1 MEEIGRKYLA
11 LALHLDRHFEGV
23 VDAYFGPEELKAEV
37 QAGEPR
43 SLELL
48 ARDARELQESIQ
60 GLDCDAQRKD
70 YLTRQARAMAAIARN
85 LAGEKM
91 HYLEEVELYF
101 DLTPEM
107 VGESIFEAVHAEI
120 DELLPGKGSLLERL
134 QAWERGLEVQ
144 PDRLLSVFERASEEA
159 RRRTVGLFDLPSG
172 EEVTWELV
180 KDKPWRAYNRYRG
193 QYRSGIEVNTD
204 LPVHMHRVL
213 EAVAH
218 EAYPGHHTEGAM
230 KEHRLYRQEG
240 RAEHAIHVLGPEA
253 VLAEGIAVNALG
265 VIFSDSELVAFQRDV
280 LCPLAGVPGDDAE
293 RQVAISGAMDGLRGV
308 TSNAALLLHRDGNSP
323 EKVGQYVERYGM
335 GTQADVAQTMEFIQI
350 PLWRSYAFNYSI
362 GRELVAPLLEGPDRV
377 ANFARL
383 LSEPFTPT
391 QVRQWVADLV
401 SSQDTT

>member
-1 MEEIGRKYLA
+1 MDDIGRRYLTLA
-11 LALHLDRHFEGV
+11 LQLDRHLEGV

-37 QAGEPR
+37 QVGKPR

-48 ARDARELQESIQ
+48 ARDAVELRSSVR
-60 GLDCDAQRKD
+60 DSDYDAQRRD
-70 YLTRQARAMAAIARN
+70 YLVAQTRAMAAIARN

-159 RRRTVGLFDLPSG
+159 RRRTVSLFDLPSG

-180 KDKPWRAYNRYRG
+180 EDKPWGAYNRYRG
-193 QYRSGIEVNTD
+193 QYRSAIEVNTD
-204 LPVHMHRVL
+204 LPSHVHRVV

-218 EAYPGHHTEGAM
+218 EAYPGHHTEGAI
-230 KEHRLYRQEG
+230 KEHLLYRQEG
-240 RAEHAIHVLGPEA
+240 RAEHAIHLLAPEC
-253 VLAEGIAVNALG
+253 VLAEGMAVSALG
-265 VIFSDSELVAFQRDV
+265 MIFSDSDLVAFLRDE
-280 LCPLAGVPGDDAE
+280 LCPLAGLPGEDAE
-293 RQVAISGAMDGLRGV
+293 RQVAVARATDALRGV
-308 TSNAALLLHRDGNSP
+308 TSNAALLLHSDGQP
-323 EKVGQYVERYGM
+323 PDEVKRYVERYLLGSPGDVDHAM
-335 GTQADVAQTMEFIQI
+335 GFIQI
-350 PLWRSYAFNYSI
+350 PLWRSYVFNYSM

-377 ANFARL
+377 ANFSRL
-383 LSEPFTPT
+383 LSEPLTPT
-391 QVRQWVADLV
+391 QVREWVAERD
-401 SSQDTT
+401 